1 MTDWWTFAGLTGV
14 VLVLLLALAR
24 LSQDA
29 VSEGESL
36 ESTETDPTT
45 RFSNDHREH
54 ASDSTGNPTG
64 NPTVERPPDPT
75 VEERDQGISD
85 DERREIEPSPQF
97 STGMLLVN
105 VAFSQGLFAVILV
118 ASAWYTGIPP
128 IALGV
133 DLTAVGSAL
142 AIGVVVG
149 FALYAA
155 NAAGAVGANA
165 LGYDYDEQL
174 RELLTPKTT
183 IGWIVLLCAVL
194 PIIAFFEELLFR
206 AALIGALS
214 TGFDISPWFLA
225 GGSSAAFAFG
235 HGAQGRLG
243 ILVTGVLG
251 FALAVVFIHTNSLL
265 AVVVAHY
272 LVNALEFV
280 ISGALGI
287 EWG

>member
-1 MTDWWTFAGLTGV
+1 MTDWSTFAGLTGV

-29 VSEGESL
+29 VSENKSL
-36 ESTETDPTT
+36 ESTEHVSDRIENSTNEDTLDPAIKRRSQGVSTDE
-45 RFSNDHREH
+45 S
-54 ASDSTGNPTG
+54 GG
-64 NPTVERPPDPT
+64 
-75 VEERDQGISD
+75 
-85 DERREIEPSPQF
+85 IEPTSPKF

-105 VAFSQGLFAVILV
+105 VAFSQGLFAVILI
-118 ASAWYTGIPP
+118 ASAWYTAVPP
-128 IALGV
+128 AALGV
-133 DLTAVGSAL
+133 DFTNIGSAL
-142 AIGVVVG
+142 AIGVGVG

-155 NAAGAVGANA
+155 NAAGAASASA

-174 RELLTPKTT
+174 REILTPETT

-194 PIIAFFEELLFR
+194 PIIALFEELLFR

-214 TGFDISPWFLA
+214 TGFEISPWFLA

-243 ILVTGVLG
+243 VLVTGILG
-251 FALAVVFIHTNSLL
+251 FALSIVFIHTNSLL

-280 ISGALGI
+280 ISGALGV

>member
-1 MTDWWTFAGLTGV
+1 MTDWSAFAGLTGV

-24 LSQDA
+24 LSQDT
-29 VSEGESL
+29 VSESESL
-36 ESTETDPTT
+36 DDSQAT
-45 RFSNDHREH
+45 RFSNDREEH
-54 ASDSTGNPTG
+54 ASDSTEDPTE
-64 NPTVERPPDPT
+64 NPDPAIESGGT
-75 VEERDQGISD
+75 
-85 DERREIEPSPQF
+85 EPSPEF

-118 ASAWYTGIPP
+118 ASAWYTAVPLT
-128 IALGV
+128 ALGV
-133 DLTAVGSAL
+133 GLTDIGSAL
-142 AIGVVVG
+142 AIGVAVG
-149 FALYAA
+149 VALYAA

-174 RELLTPKTT
+174 RELLTPETT
-183 IGWIVLLCAVL
+183 IGWIVLLGAVL
-194 PIIAFFEELLFR
+194 PIIALFEELLFR
-206 AALIGALS
+206 AALIGGLS
-214 TGFDISPWFLA
+214 AGFDISPWFLA

-251 FALAVVFIHTNSLL
+251 FALAIVFIQTNSLL

>member
-1 MTDWWTFAGLTGV
+1 VTNWSAFAGLTGV
-14 VLVLLLALAR
+14 VLVLLLTLAR

-29 VSEGESL
+29 VSEGENESL
-36 ESTETDPTT
+36 DQSPRETTYS
-45 RFSNDHREH
+45 RSSNDRGEH
-54 ASDSTGNPTG
+54 ASDI
-64 NPTVERPPDPT
+64 T
-75 VEERDQGISD
+75 VEETAGADSDGEQGTKNGID
-85 DERREIEPSPQF
+85 PPSPPQF

-105 VAFSQGLFAVILV
+105 VAFSQGLFAIILV
-118 ASAWYTGIPP
+118 ASAWYTAVPP
-128 IALGV
+128 AALGV
-133 DLTAVGSAL
+133 DFTPSIAALAVGTIAGL
-142 AIGVVVG
+142 V
-149 FALYAA
+149 LYAA
-155 NAAGAVGANA
+155 NAAGAVGASV

-174 RELLTPKTT
+174 RELLTPETT

-251 FALAVVFIHTNSLL
+251 FALAVVFIQTNSLL
-265 AVVVAHY
+265 ACVVAHY